1 MADTEIPDWQKQFS
15 KIVIAENMDAIKA
28 SMKSIEIEGSG
39 IDPSLVLDLGK
50 IEIIK
55 PS

>member
-15 KIVIAENMDAIKA
+15 KIVRAENMDTIKA
-28 SMKSIEIEGSG
+28 VMKSIEIEGKG
-39 IDPSLVLDLGK
+39 IDPSIVSDLGK

-55 PS
+55 PV